1 MKKFIICL
9 GLTIPVLFFATTTH
23 AQLLKKL
30 KDKVEKKVLDKP
42 EEQKKTDNSSSPSEN
57 DQNQTNNNGK
67 PTNKGGGGLKNTAP
81 PDVNQQITEAEQAHG
96 AGNYSDARY
105 SIQQALIGVEI
116 QLGREVLKS
125 LPQTVASLPKDTLQ
139 DKVMSTQWGWSNM
152 TIQRV
157 YTDKKD
163 KQLTI
168 TIGNNSVYSAF
179 SNAYFNNMYVQQAN
193 AENQKSKQVR
203 IKGNKAIIEY
213 DDSKGYT
220 LIMPMGQTSVIVWE
234 CINFAD
240 ENEVMTT
247 AGSFDIDGIKKLMG
261 EK

>member
-1 MKKFIICL
+1 MKKITLYIAV
-9 GLTIPVLFFATTTH
+9 TTVLIAFGATATQ

-30 KDKVEKKVLDKP
+30 KDKVEKKVTGKA
-42 EEQKKTDNSSSPSEN
+42 EEPKKTEEPSTNE
-57 DQNQTNNNGK
+57 QGPQQTSGGK
-67 PTNKGGGGLKNTAP
+67 PTNKGGGGLKNTEP
-81 PDVNQQITEAEQAHG
+81 PDVNQQITDAEQAHKTS
-96 AGNYSDARY
+96 NFSDARY
-105 SIQQALIGVEI
+105 SIQQALMGVEI

-125 LPQTVASLPKDTLQ
+125 LPDTAANLPKDTLQ
-139 DKVMSTQWGWSNM
+139 DKVTSTQWGWSNM

-168 TIGNNSVYSAF
+168 TIGNNPIYSTIVF
-179 SNAYFNNMYVQQAN
+179 AYFNNPYMQQAG

-203 IKGNKAIIEY
+203 VAGNKAIIEY

-220 LIMPMGQTSVIVWE
+220 LMMPMGQTSVIVWE

-247 AGSFDIDGIKKLMG
+247 AASFDIDGIKKMMG